1 MCKKGKRIRKKT
13 SARIDNRVRLCYNE
27 TVTFGGKI
35 MNIWL
40 AILLLV
46 VGFVCLV
53 KGADWFVDGAAGI
66 AEKLRV
72 PQLVI
77 GLTVVAFGTSA
88 PELAT
93 SIISSVQGDTGI
105 AIGNIVGSNITNIL
119 LILGLAA
126 VIAELPVYR
135 DTLRIDMPVLIGASA
150 LLLLCGLDGALSR
163 LEGIVFFAIS
173 TVYTVLLIWL
183 AIRQRNQDKKRAEIL
198 ELREEIIIPDD
209 GDAEEPKTAYGRW
222 YKSMK
227 AHTWF
232 LTVVTLV
239 GLAIVVLGAQFA
251 VEGATA
257 IAEKIGISQR
267 IIGLTVVA
275 IGTSLPELV
284 TCVVAATKGNTDI
297 AVGDIVGSCIFN
309 ILRTLG
315 IAATIMPLAFAS
327 EFLIDA
333 AIALGATVLLS
344 VLGWLKNHKIQ
355 RWGGIVMLAGF
366 AAYYVYLFM
375 I

>member
-1 MCKKGKRIRKKT
+1 
-13 SARIDNRVRLCYNE
+13 
-27 TVTFGGKI
+27 

-163 LEGIVFFAIS
+163 LEGIVFFVIS
-173 TVYTVLLIWL
+173 TVYTVLLIWF

-209 GDAEEPKTAYGRW
+209 GDAKEPKTTYGRW

-315 IAATIMPLAFAS
+315 IAATIMPLAFAP

-344 VLGWLKNHKIQ
+344 ALGWLKNHKIQ

-366 AAYYVYLFM
+366 AAYYVYLF
-375 I
+375 II

>member
-1 MCKKGKRIRKKT
+1 MDIGT
-13 SARIDNRVRLCYNE
+13 
-27 TVTFGGKI
+27 
-35 MNIWL
+35 
-40 AILLLV
+40 AILLLII
-46 VGFVCLV
+46 GFVCLV

-93 SIISSVQGDTGI
+93 SIISSVQGDVGI

-126 VIAELPVYR
+126 VISALPVHK
-135 DTLRIDMPVLIGASA
+135 DTLRIDFPVLLGASA
-150 LLLLCGLDGALSR
+150 LLLLCGLNGTLDR
-163 LEGIVFFAIS
+163 WEGLFFFVVS
-173 TVYTVLLIWL
+173 TVYTVALVWI
-183 AIRQRNQDKKRAEIL
+183 AIRQRNKGTEYTLAL
-198 ELREEIIIPDD
+198 ENREEIIIPDD
-209 GDAEEPKTAYGRW
+209 SDAKEPKTAYGRW
-222 YKSMK
+222 YKKMK
-227 AHTWF
+227 ERAWF

-239 GLAIVVLGAQFA
+239 GLAIVVLGANLA
-251 VEGATA
+251 VESATA
-257 IAEKIGISQR
+257 IAEKFGVSQR

-284 TCVVAATKGNTDI
+284 TCVVAATKGDTDI

-315 IAATIMPLAFAS
+315 IAALITPLVFAK
-327 EFLIDA
+327 EFLIDGLIAFGA
-333 AIALGATVLLS
+333 AALLAG
-344 VLGWLKNHKIQ
+344 LGCWKGNKIR
-355 RWGGIVMLAGF
+355 RWGGIVMLLGF
-366 AAYYVYLFM
+366 AAYYVYLFA